1 MKWLNPDTMKFYTGP
16 KKSPE
21 TMEADGFLP
30 YHGTLPAERLAVTYE
45 GEFAVIEEL
54 PEPPAT
60 EEWVS
65 TKDFIHALAS
75 LITAEQ
81 LSAMMQD
88 PDALKN
94 GLIGLAQLPSD
105 MVDLLDPRV
114 EPWLIMTGLTV
125 DQVRKALP

>member
-1 MKWLNPDTMKFYTGP
+1 MKWLNPDNMKFYTGP

-30 YHGTLPAERLAVTYE
+30 YHGMLPAERLSVVD
-45 GEFAVIEEL
+45 GEIVEL

-60 EEWVS
+60 EEWVY

-81 LSAMMQD
+81 LAAMMQD

>member
-1 MKWLNPDTMKFYTGP
+1 MKWLNPETMRFYTGP
-16 KKSPE
+16 MKTDA
-21 TMEADGFLP
+21 TMLAEGFLP
-30 YHGTLPAERLAVTYE
+30 YTGTLPAERLAITYE
-45 GEFAVIEEL
+45 GDIAVIEEL

-60 EEWVS
+60 EEWVD
-65 TKDFIHALAS
+65 TKDFIMALAS

-81 LSAMMQD
+81 LAAMMQD

-105 MVDLLDPRV
+105 RVDLLDPRV
-114 EPWLIMTGLTV
+114 EPWLYMTGLTV